1 MSGKKVDTRNSVRV
15 VTSNNFLRAAGLE
28 KTSLKAR
35 KLLYIAMSQSKQT
48 DKGFFEYSISA
59 QDFAKLMGTSV
70 QTVYQD
76 ADTMT
81 DELMKGF
88 IKIDQRPEGKGFLK
102 FCLFEECSYSNAV
115 LTFKM
120 SKDMTP
126 ILLGLKKDFSKPL
139 LADFLQMNSNYS
151 IEIWHLMQ
159 QYMHSLK
166 PGITDKIEFDISLD
180 ELRRVTG
187 TEDKLKKI
195 SQFKERVLDQA
206 IKEISERCGV
216 NITYENLKTGRA
228 VTGFHF
234 IAKSQFHVDASTID
248 AETLAKIDDFKQR
261 QKGKSNG

>member
-1 MSGKKVDTRNSVRV
+1 MPKKADTRNSVRV

-48 DKGFFEYSISA
+48 DDGFYEYAISA
-59 QDFAKLMGTSV
+59 QDFAQLMDTSA
-70 QTVYQD
+70 QNIYQD
-76 ADTMT
+76 ADSIT

-88 IKIDQRPEGKGFLK
+88 IKIERDNGKGFLK
-102 FCLFEECSYSNAV
+102 FCLFEECSYLNGL

-120 SKDMTP
+120 SKDMEP

-159 QYMHSLK
+159 QYMHSAK
-166 PGITDKIEFDISLD
+166 PGVADRIEFDISLD
-180 ELRRVTG
+180 ELRRITG
-187 TEDKLKKI
+187 TENKLKKV
-195 SQFKERVLDQA
+195 SQFKARVLDQA
-206 IKEISERCGV
+206 IKEITERCGV
-216 NITYENLKTGRA
+216 RITYDNLKTGRS

-234 IAKSQFHVDASTID
+234 VAQNVIHYDASNVD
-248 AETLAKIDDFKQR
+248 AETLAKIEEFKR
-261 QKGKSNG
+261 RNNK

>member
-1 MSGKKVDTRNSVRV
+1 MPERKKVDARGSVRV

-35 KLLYIAMSQSKQT
+35 KLLYIAMSQSKKT
-48 DKGFFEYSISA
+48 DTGFFEYAISA
-59 QDFAKLMGTSV
+59 QEFAKLMDTSV
-70 QTVYQD
+70 QNVYQD

-102 FCLFEECSYSNAV
+102 FSLFEECSYANAT

-159 QYMHSLK
+159 QYMHSAK
-166 PGITDKIEFDISLD
+166 PGISDQLEFDISLD
-180 ELRRVTG
+180 ELRRITG
-187 TEDKLKKI
+187 TENKLKKV
-195 SQFKERVLDQA
+195 SQFKARVLDQA

-216 NITYENLKTGRA
+216 NITYDNLKTGRS

-234 IAKSQFHVDASTID
+234 IAKNVIHYDAD
-248 AETLAKIDDFKQR
+248 AETLAKIEDFKR
-261 QKGKSNG
+261 RNKV